1 MEDNRNFILAIAL
14 TMAILLGYTYFY
26 DAPIQQERQLA
37 AEQTRMEQLAQAG
50 KNAEELPDFGS
61 TENISGEVSAQGAEG
76 AVSIPLDRDDA
87 LNTAA
92 RISIF
97 SPHLKGSISLK
108 GARIDDLTLS
118 DYKETLDKDSKD
130 VALLNPAG
138 TEQAYYVDFNW
149 AIDGAQ
155 GPDKDS
161 VWTAD
166 NNTLE
171 AGGDVTLTWNNG
183 AGLLFS
189 RTIGLDEN
197 YMFSVT
203 QKVTNTTSST
213 GNVAQ
218 YGRIVRKGRPG
229 GMSLYIL
236 HEGPMWSLDDGI
248 EEFTYSDL
256 EDLGKTEKNTARA
269 TAGGWVGITD
279 KYWLV
284 ALIPD
289 QKKEFSAEIYRRGD
303 EAQETFYAN
312 YFHNWTKLNAG
323 DSYEE
328 KSRLFAGA
336 KKVSLL
342 DNYTEMQNVKMLNYA
357 IDWGMFDFL
366 TKPIFYL
373 LEILYKFSGNFGV
386 AILLLTAIVKLAL
399 FPIANKGYKSMN
411 KMKILQPKMQALKE
425 RYGDDKAKMQKAT
438 MELYKKE
445 KVNPVSG
452 CLPIFLQFPVF
463 FALYKV
469 LYVTIDMRHA
479 PFFGWIKDLSA
490 PDTMLVTNLFGLLP
504 WEPTGFLALGI
515 LPIFMGFTMW
525 LQMQMNPS
533 SGDPLQ
539 RKIMLFMPIIFTFM
553 LSQFSVGL
561 VIYWTFSNIL
571 GILQQWI
578 LMRRAEQV
586 PVDTKA

>member
-1 MEDNRNFILAIAL
+1 MQDNRNFMIAIAL

-26 DAPIQQERQLA
+26 DAPLQKE
-37 AEQTRMEQLAQAG
+37 AEQTRQEQRTAEAKEKG
-50 KNAEELPDFGS
+50 EELPDFGS
-61 TENISGEVSAQGAEG
+61 AENISEGTSRHNQGG
-76 AVSIPLDRDDA
+76 GMSIAIDRDDA
-87 LNTAA
+87 LYNSP
-92 RISIF
+92 RISIV
-97 SPHLKGSISLK
+97 SKHLKGSIALK
-108 GARIDDLTLS
+108 GGRIDDLTLS
-118 DYKETLDKDSKD
+118 DYKETLDEDSKD
-130 VALLNPAG
+130 VALLNPSG
-138 TEQAYYVDFNW
+138 TDQAYFVDFNW
-149 AIDGAQ
+149 GINGAK
-155 GPDKDS
+155 GPDADS

-166 NNTLE
+166 NSVLE
-171 AGGDVTLTWNNG
+171 AGGEVTLTWDNG
-183 AGLLFS
+183 EGLLFN
-189 RTIGLDEN
+189 RTIGLDQD
-197 YMFSVT
+197 YMFSIT
-203 QKVTNTTSST
+203 QKVTNRMDVPIK
-213 GNVAQ
+213 VAQ

-236 HEGPMWSLDDGI
+236 HEGPMWSLDEGI
-248 EEFTYSDL
+248 EEFTYSNL
-256 EDLGKTEKNTARA
+256 EDLGRTEKNTAKS
-269 TAGGWVGITD
+269 TDGGWVGITD

-289 QKKEFSAEIYRRGD
+289 SKKDFSAEIYRRGD
-303 EAQETFYAN
+303 GANETFYAN
-312 YFHNWTKLNAG
+312 YFHNWTALPAG

-336 KKVSLL
+336 KRVSLL
-342 DNYTEMQNVKMLNYA
+342 DHYTETQDVKLLNYA

-373 LEILYKFSGNFGV
+373 LEFLYKFSGNFGV

-411 KMKILQPKMQALKE
+411 KMKILQPKMKALKE
-425 RYGDDKAKMQKAT
+425 KCGDDKAKLQKAT

-445 KVNPVSG
+445 KVNPVTG

-490 PDTMLVTNLFGLLP
+490 PDTMLVTNLFGLIP

-571 GILQQWI
+571 GILQQWV
-578 LMRRAEQV
+578 LMRRQEQV
-586 PVDTKA
+586 PAIEKAD

>member
-1 MEDNRNFILAIAL
+1 MQDNRNFMIAIAL

-26 DAPIQQERQLA
+26 DAPLQKE
-37 AEQTRMEQLAQAG
+37 AEQTRQEQRTAEAKEKG
-50 KNAEELPDFGS
+50 EELPDFGS
-61 TENISGEVSAQGAEG
+61 AENISEG
-76 AVSIPLDRDDA
+76 TSRHNQSGGMSIAIDRDDA
-87 LNTAA
+87 LHNSP
-92 RISIF
+92 RISIV
-97 SPHLKGSISLK
+97 SKHLKGSIALK

-118 DYKETLDKDSKD
+118 DYKETLDEDSKD

-138 TEQAYYVDFNW
+138 TDQAYFVDFNW
-149 AIDGAQ
+149 GINGAK
-155 GPDKDS
+155 GPDANS

-166 NNTLE
+166 NVVLE
-171 AGGDVTLTWNNG
+171 AGGEVTLTWDNG
-183 AGLLFS
+183 EGLLFN
-189 RTIGLDEN
+189 RTIGLDQD
-197 YMFSVT
+197 YMFSIT
-203 QKVTNTTSST
+203 QKVTNRMDVPIK
-213 GNVAQ
+213 VAQ

-236 HEGPMWSLDDGI
+236 HEGPMWSLDEGI
-248 EEFTYSDL
+248 EEFTYSNL
-256 EDLGKTEKNTARA
+256 EDMGRTEKNTAKS
-269 TAGGWVGITD
+269 TDGGWVGITD

-289 QKKEFSAEIYRRGD
+289 SKKDFSAEVFRRGD
-303 EAQETFYAN
+303 GADETFYAN
-312 YFHNWTKLNAG
+312 FFHNWTALPAG

-336 KKVSLL
+336 KRVSLL
-342 DNYTEMQNVKMLNYA
+342 DHYTETQDVKLLNYA

-373 LEILYKFSGNFGV
+373 LEFLYNFSGNFGV

-425 RYGDDKAKMQKAT
+425 KCGDDKAKLQKAT

-445 KVNPVSG
+445 KVNPVTG

-490 PDTMLVTNLFGLLP
+490 PDTMLVTNLFGLIP

-571 GILQQWI
+571 GILQQWV
-578 LMRRAEQV
+578 LMRRQEQV
-586 PVDTKA
+586 PAIEKAD